1 MRRRGQWSAV
11 RSRTI
16 AAVLAL
22 TLVLTLVLTFLAAP
36 AAQATDVETLDGQC
50 RSLLRRQVFD
60 CTCTAAFLEAYLG
73 AEQGEI
79 LMTLWALAPNEN
91 NQSLNLYLRFGRGA
105 IDAAV
110 MSFHRHRDRLRA
122 YCPQGGPNVSD

>member
-11 RSRTI
+11 RSVTI
-16 AAVLAL
+16 AAA
-22 TLVLTLVLTFLAAP
+22 LVLTLVLTFLAAP

-60 CTCTAAFLEAYLG
+60 CTCTAAFLEAHLG

-91 NQSLNLYLRFGRGA
+91 NQSHEILNLYLRFGRGA
-105 IDAAV
+105 IDVAV

>member
-11 RSRTI
+11 RSGTI
-16 AAVLAL
+16 AAALVLA
-22 TLVLTLVLTFLAAP
+22 LVLTFLAAP
-36 AAQATDVETLDGQC
+36 AAQATDGETLEGQC
-50 RSLLRRQVFD
+50 RGLLRRQVFA
-60 CTCTAAFLEAYLG
+60 CTCTAAFLEAHLG

-91 NQSLNLYLRFGRGA
+91 NQNHEILNLYLRFGRGA
-105 IDAAV
+105 VDAAV

>member
-11 RSRTI
+11 RIGTI
-16 AAVLAL
+16 AAA
-22 TLVLTLVLTFLAAP
+22 LVLTFLAAP
-36 AAQATDVETLDGQC
+36 AAQATDFETLDERC

-60 CTCTAAFLEAYLG
+60 CTCTANFLETYLG

-79 LMTLWALAPNEN
+79 VMTLWALAANEN
-91 NQSLNLYLRFGRGA
+91 NQNQEILNLYLRFGRHT

-110 MSFHRHRDRLRA
+110 VNFHRHRDRLRS
-122 YCPQGGPNVSD
+122 YCVQGGPNISD

>member
-1 MRRRGQWSAV
+1 MRRRRQWSLGRNALM
-11 RSRTI
+11 
-16 AAVLAL
+16 AATFVLL
-22 TLVLTLVLTFLAAP
+22 LFSAP
-36 AAQATDVETLDGQC
+36 AAQATDFETLDGQC

-60 CTCTAAFLEAYLG
+60 CTCTAAFLEAYFG

-91 NQSLNLYLRFGRGA
+91 NQNHEILNLYLRFGRGA